1 MNFVKFL
8 YDLIVYLTVNYSK
21 LPDELKQRFSEE
33 SFVSARLFFRILLIV
48 IRILIYILSVMNKNK
63 TVVVILEI
71 AKYIISALLGY
82 FGGNAIM

>member
-1 MNFVKFL
+1 M
-8 YDLIVYLTVNYSK
+8 
-21 LPDELKQRFSEE
+21 
-33 SFVSARLFFRILLIV
+33 

-82 FGGNAIM
+82 FGGNAFM

>member
-1 MNFVKFL
+1 MLVF
-8 YDLIVYLTVNYSK
+8 
-21 LPDELKQRFSEE
+21 
-33 SFVSARLFFRILLIV
+33 FFRILLIV

-82 FGGNAIM
+82 FGGMLLCDFICFIIYLNYFILSYVCN